1 MLEGKFGASWA
12 PQIKRLTLARELVL
26 VLAPALFSQ
35 RTWASHFLS
44 GPWFPHLKRDQQS
57 RQCQRRCSVTL
68 GLTRPGVPFGHVPV
82 MQSLLQ
88 ATALVPSPAVPRCLP
103 LNRPPT
109 PRSRGGAGAPTY
121 PCFRAS
127 LGPSHR
133 GGRGVGWKEYWAVA
147 QPNCPT
153 CLKAGTF
160 SGSQYLHCQTGPR
173 TLVWPSYLRST

>member
-35 RTWASHFLS
+35 RTRASHFLS

-82 MQSLLQ
+82 MQSPLQ
-88 ATALVPSPAVPRCLP
+88 ATALVPSPAVPRRLP

-109 PRSRGGAGAPTY
+109 PRSGGGAGAPTY

-127 LGPSHR
+127 LGPSPR
-133 GGRGVGWKEYWAVA
+133 GGRGWGGR
-147 QPNCPT
+147 N
-153 CLKAGTF
+153 
-160 SGSQYLHCQTGPR
+160 TG
-173 TLVWPSYLRST
+173 LWPSPTAPLA